1 MGYSL
6 DGQSNVTITGNIT
19 LAGLADGFHLVVV
32 YATDAYGNTGSAS
45 RDFTVDTILPVVTI
59 SSPLN
64 TTYSVD
70 AVDLNFTLSEAVV
83 WIGYSLDG
91 SALLT
96 NYS

>member
-6 DGQSNVTITGNIT
+6 DGQSNVTITGNTT

-32 YATDAYGNTGSAS
+32 CATDAYGNTGSAS
-45 RDFTVDTILPVVTI
+45 RDFTVDTTLPVVTI

-70 AVDLNFTLSEAVV
+70 AVDLNFTLSEDVV

-96 NYS
+96 DYS